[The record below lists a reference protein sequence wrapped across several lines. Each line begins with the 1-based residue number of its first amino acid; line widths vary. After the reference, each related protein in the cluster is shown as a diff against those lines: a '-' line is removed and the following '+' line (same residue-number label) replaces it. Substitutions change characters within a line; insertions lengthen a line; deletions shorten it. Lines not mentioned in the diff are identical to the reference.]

1 METSPREDEKEVE
14 YLSKDG
20 LEKLKKELEVLKT
33 HRRKEIAGR
42 LEYARSFGD
51 LSENS
56 EYQEAKQ
63 TQLEN
68 ELRVSELEDVLLRSV
83 VVKKPQTQEAVS
95 LGSTV
100 VIKRTDDSS
109 TMRLML
115 AGSEELGL
123 SDSKISY
130 VSPLGRA
137 LLGRKKGDQIRVSTP
152 KGEAKYRI
160 LDII

>member
-20 LEKLKKELEVLKT
+20 LEQLKKELEALKT
-33 HRRKEIAGR
+33 DGRKEIAGR
-42 LEYARSFGD
+42 LEYAKSLGD

-63 TQLEN
+63 AQLEN
-68 ELRVSELEDVLLRSV
+68 ELRVSELEDTLLRSV
-83 VVKKPQTQEAVS
+83 VVKKPRTPGAVS

-100 VIKRTDDSS
+100 VIKRTGDSS

-115 AGSEELGL
+115 VGSKELGL

-137 LLGRKKGDQIRVSTP
+137 LLGREKGDQIRVSTP